1 MRSKTALFVLISLIG
16 LSLNMPARAHAMRLI
31 TYDVRVIGTTYSDI
45 NQFKTHVALTYRDS
59 RGWSASG
66 ARFVEVPAGMPS
78 NFTVWLAA
86 PDKMTSFALGCSTF
100 YSCRVGRNIIIND
113 DRWRLGSP
121 FLAMNLD
128 DYQHM
133 VVNHE
138 TGHWFELDHS
148 DCPLT
153 GQAAPV
159 MMQQSKGVLNGCL
172 PNPWPTSVEK
182 LTVKATSAASQTP
195 NLLSLQ
201 APVKLLF

>member
-1 MRSKTALFVLISLIG
+1 MIVKIAVLNITLLLAAILAIPGRANALVLY
-16 LSLNMPARAHAMRLI
+16 
-31 TYDVRVIGTTYSDI
+31 TYDVRTIGTTYSDVT
-45 NQFKTHVALTYRDS
+45 QFKNHVAQTYADS
-59 RGWSASG
+59 RGWSRTG
-66 ARFVEVPAGMPS
+66 ARFMEVPAGLQS

-86 PDKMTSFALGCSTF
+86 PDQMTSFAAGCDAF

-121 FLAMNLD
+121 YLAMNLD
-128 DYQHM
+128 DYRHM

-148 DCPLT
+148 GCPGT
-153 GQAAPV
+153 GQLATV

-172 PNPWPTSVEK
+172 PNAWPTATEIQSVNQS
-182 LTVKATSAASQTP
+182 ATPVTT
-195 NLLSLQ
+195 LQ